1 MPKLF
6 WIITLCLPVICH
18 GIDPQTVQAG
28 VSVAN
33 AMIKLFSTEKE
44 RTRDITA
51 AEEAIR
57 GTTFDLFHEKVSS
70 KLLLGIKLTDFEDVI
85 DRIAKR
91 LGLPNDIKDSI
102 LDGKFAA
109 VNQEII
115 KEFKFTKGDT
125 GDFLFGR
132 VATVRTEENTIDLAY
147 AIYTLKFKLSPRVIE
162 HTKTKK
168 FLWMRKKKVWR
179 ETQERNLSIKE
190 KEDLEEYFK
199 KKAIDGFSENYQ
211 SSITADSSK
220 VAQHDHAEL

>member
-18 GIDPQTVQAG
+18 GYIDPKTVQAG

-57 GTTFDLFHEKVSS
+57 GTTFDLFHEKVST
-70 KLLLGIKLTDFEDVI
+70 KLLSGIKLPDFENVI

-132 VATVRTEENTIDLAY
+132 VATVRTENTIDLAY
-147 AIYTLKFKLSPRVIE
+147 AIYTLKFKLSSRVIE
-162 HTKTKK
+162 HTTTKI

-199 KKAIDGFSENYQ
+199 KKVIDGFSENFQ
-211 SSITADSSK
+211 SYITADSSK
-220 VAQHDHAEL
+220 VAQHGHEEL